1 MASQVEVAAHLD
13 LSDRQIRNLIAD
25 GVLPASKGR
34 GGMDIDACRS
44 AYIAYLRGV
53 GSGQVKVEATPTDI
67 EGLDPL
73 LEYKLMEERRGLTAA
88 QRIAQE
94 KKNQVADKTL
104 VPVEFS
110 TFALAKISAQIGSV
124 LDTVA
129 LKVKRKHPD
138 IDVRHVEALQ
148 REVALARNIAAELG
162 DQLPEILDEYLAS
175 LDE

>member
-1 MASQVEVAAHLD
+1 MTFFEGGAVPVPVRVENGESGRSSGPFGPERP
-13 LSDRQIRNLIAD
+13 SDQKSD
-25 GVLPASKGR
+25 
-34 GGMDIDACRS
+34 RS

-53 GSGQVKVEATPTDI
+53 GSGQVKVEPTPPDI

-104 VPVEFS
+104 VPVDFS
-110 TFALAKISAQIGSV
+110 TFALAKVSAQIGSV